1 MTCAALEMS
10 HKLCS
15 AGVHPELPWIMLLPG
30 ANCYS
35 QDYSFL
41 TQQLAGRGYLVA
53 VADELHPASTSDPFI
68 SRKSSLRCQASVKL
82 YCMECLFL
90 CHVSQIVRPEGLS
103 TR

>member
-1 MTCAALEMS
+1 MKLKLMICAALAMT

-35 QDYSFL
+35 QDYGFL

-68 SRKSSLRCQASVKL
+68 SRMSSLRCQASVK
-82 YCMECLFL
+82 
-90 CHVSQIVRPEGLS
+90 Q
-103 TR
+103 